1 MNEATVVDS
10 PVDMPLF
17 SHKLICDTRPQSS
30 TQSLPSLETAGRD
43 IANLLQD
50 LQPEYAHDY
59 SEGLMRMAGRPAED
73 LENLLFILARD
84 YYSDFSKWTFSLS
97 PLLSVHP
104 LICLFPTQPPKIQ
117 ARLELKLASLLEND
131 PAIMQKYR
139 WTVKALDAVSKLG
152 ALWGYFVEQDFKHR
166 EDLTSCLLKEC
177 ADLKARPV
185 LVDAVYL
192 AASTVEKDS
201 LLTGA
206 EERQLAEAATLS
218 IERIVTHIVTLNAAV
233 NFAAHKSILD
243 YLYTGGRSARIL
255 PEQTPLH
262 TDRSVQSKQEYARTV
277 GFHVLQRP
285 SFWSRC
291 CRQTATQ
298 RANQGLERM
307 LSEAKTAYLRF
318 ERSLAA
324 HPM

>member
-1 MNEATVVDS
+1 MKEATVVDS

-17 SHKLICDTRPQSS
+17 SHKLICDTRPHSS

-50 LQPEYAHDY
+50 LQPEYAQDY

-84 YYSDFSKWTFSLS
+84 YNSDFPKWKFSLS

-104 LICLFPTQPPKIQ
+104 LICLFPTQAPKIQ
-117 ARLELKLASLLEND
+117 ARLELKLASLLDTD

-152 ALWGYFVEQDFKHR
+152 ALWGYFVEQDFRHR
-166 EDLTSCLLKEC
+166 EELKHCLLKEC
-177 ADLKARPV
+177 ADLTTRPV

-201 LLTGA
+201 LLTGP
-206 EERQLAEAATLS
+206 EERQLAEAAALS
-218 IERIVTHIVTLNAAV
+218 IQRIVSHIVSLNAAV
-233 NFAAHKSILD
+233 NFTAHKSILD
-243 YLYTGGRSARIL
+243 YLYSGGRSARIL
-255 PEQTPLH
+255 PDQSPLQ
-262 TDRSVQSKQEYARTV
+262 TDRSVQSKQDYARTV
-277 GFHVLQRP
+277 GFHVLQRA
-285 SFWSRC
+285 SFWGRC
-291 CRQTATQ
+291 CRQTAAQ
-298 RANQGLERM
+298 RANRELERM
-307 LSEAKTAYLRF
+307 LSETKTAYLKF